1 MARPNVSVYINDES
15 FVIPGSFTGTSRG
28 GLISYGGLVLA
39 LGTTAERKSGFMQ
52 IGSVGDWIQRLTATD
67 PIGGIDAPDGMN
79 HVTNTG
85 IHATAGTTA
94 AGRWAYGPT
103 GAWRGEWWAGHNF
116 LQYGGELVVGGT
128 GSETHI
134 NTTTRNAGRET
145 LKDTSI
151 PLDLVFVGA
160 GTGGSSNDTFTATR
174 GGEIAGGDS
183 SVGTDLGSVTEL
195 VDVANVVESR
205 KDCIGVFPA
214 VTTGHTSVAAS
225 PALPAGVNASEY
237 QVVVWGD
244 KKHLGISRTG
254 EILGDSS
261 LLSFH
266 LAPDVAGCMAR
277 TDQLADPWFSPA
289 GFTRGRIQDVVRL
302 VHNPT
307 DSEQDR
313 LYDAKLNP
321 VVTFPGEGTVL
332 WGDKTTTIATS
343 TLSRINVSRLFIY
356 LKKTIG
362 AAARNYLFE
371 INNADARSSF
381 KNAVEP
387 FLSTI
392 RSRRGI
398 YDYRVVCD
406 ETNNTGGIIDSNQF
420 VADIFIKPAKSINF
434 IKLTFTNKNT
444 ADTLS

>member
-1 MARPNVSVYINDES
+1 MARPNVSVYINDDS

-39 LGTTAERKSGFMQ
+39 LGTTAERKSGVMQ
-52 IGSVGDWIQRLTATD
+52 IGSVADWIQRLTTTD
-67 PIGGIDAPDGMN
+67 PIAGVDSPDGKN

-85 IHATAGTTA
+85 IHATAGTTG
-94 AGRWAYGPT
+94 AGRWPFGPT

-128 GSETHI
+128 GSETHV
-134 NTTTRNAGRET
+134 NTTLQGGRET

-151 PLDLVFVGA
+151 PLDIIFVGA
-160 GTGGSSNDTFTATR
+160 GTGGSNTDTYVADRDGFLN
-174 GGEIAGGDS
+174 G
-183 SVGTDLGSVTEL
+183 VTEL
-195 VDVANVVESR
+195 ADVANVAAARQDV
-205 KDCIGVFPA
+205 IAVFPA
-214 VTTGHTSVAAS
+214 QTTAHTSVASS
-225 PALPAGVNASEY
+225 PSLPSGVGASEY
-237 QVVVWGD
+237 NVVVWGD

-261 LLSFH
+261 LQSFH
-266 LAPDVAGCMAR
+266 LAPDVAGCIAR
-277 TDQLADPWFSPA
+277 TDELADPWFSPA

-302 VHNPT
+302 VHNP
-307 DSEQDR
+307 SEGEQDR
-313 LYDAKLNP
+313 LYNAKINP

-332 WGDKTTTIATS
+332 FGDKTTAIATS

-371 INNADARSSF
+371 INNADARTSF
-381 KNAVEP
+381 VNAVEP

-392 RSRRGI
+392 KSRRGI
-398 YDYRVVCD
+398 IDYRVVCD
-406 ETNNTGGIIDSNQF
+406 ETNNTGAVIDSNQF

-444 ADTLS
+444 ADTLE

>member
-1 MARPNVSVYINDES
+1 MARPNVSVYINDDS

-39 LGTTAERKSGFMQ
+39 LGTTAERKSGIMQ
-52 IGSVGDWIQRLTATD
+52 IGTVADWIQRLTTTD
-67 PIGGIDAPDGMN
+67 PIAGTDGADGKN

-85 IHATAGTTA
+85 THATAGTTG
-94 AGRWAYGPT
+94 AGRWPYGPT
-103 GAWRGEWWAGHNF
+103 GGWRGEWWAGHNF

-128 GSETHI
+128 GSETHTGTAL
-134 NTTTRNAGRET
+134 NSGRET

-151 PLDLVFVGA
+151 PLDFVFVGG

-174 GGEIAGGDS
+174 GGEAPNTGDS
-183 SVGTDLGSVTEL
+183 TASLGSVTEL
-195 VDVANVVESR
+195 ADVANVVTNR
-205 KDCIGVFPA
+205 RDCIGVFPA
-214 VTTGHTSVAAS
+214 VTTGHSSVAAS
-225 PALPAGVNASEY
+225 PGLPSGVAASEY

-277 TDQLADPWFSPA
+277 TDELNDPWWSPA

-307 DSEQDR
+307 DAEQDR
-313 LYDAKLNP
+313 LYNAKLNP

-332 WGDKTTTIATS
+332 FGDKTTAIATS

-392 RSRRGI
+392 KSRRGI
-398 YDYRVVCD
+398 IDYRVVCD
-406 ETNNTGGIIDSNQF
+406 ETNNTGAVIDSNQF
-420 VADIFIKPAKSINF
+420 VADVFIKPAKSINF

-444 ADTLS
+444 ADTLN